1 MRLSIF
7 IVVTGGFLW
16 MACNDAAQNKTT
28 DRKDGF
34 SETPAT
40 KEDSLYHDVMEGHDV
55 GMAKMGKLR
64 GYLKQVQQALDSV
77 NKLPRAQQDEQYQQ
91 KLMDVQE
98 DLNYAEYSMNT
109 WMEEFKIDSGK
120 GNPAVRLRYLEAEKV
135 KVTKVKENI
144 LGSLSRAD
152 SLLGK

>member
-7 IVVTGGFLW
+7 IIVTGGFLW
-16 MACNDAAQNKTT
+16 MACNDAPPSDTAK
-28 DRKDGF
+28 RKDGF
-34 SETPAT
+34 SQAPQT

-55 GMAKMGKLR
+55 GMAKMGNLR

-77 NKLPRAQQDEQYQQ
+77 NKLPRAKQDEQYQQ
-91 KLMDVQE
+91 RLMDVQE
-98 DLNYAEYSMNT
+98 DLNYAEYGMNT

-120 GNPAVRLRYLEAEKV
+120 GDPAVRLRYLEAEKE

-152 SLLGK
+152 SLLRK